1 MTRKRVQVT
10 AAGVIAFALLAAACG
25 GAAEVVN
32 EQLLESIEGVEN
44 VEINEDDGS
53 FEVTIEEDGES
64 ITIGGGEIPEGLTV
78 PIPPGGDVV
87 GAASS
92 DSDISVSLTFPGDQY
107 DDLVAQYQSW
117 ADGSGQEVA
126 KSESTYESDGTEIR
140 NVSWSTDDGSVF
152 VTVSDCISIETGEF
166 DGACVTIY
174 EQS

>member
-1 MTRKRVQVT
+1 MTRKRVLVL
-10 AAGVIAFALLAAACG
+10 AVSVSALALIVAACG

-44 VEINEDDGS
+44 VEINQDDGT
-53 FEVTIEEDGES
+53 FEFTIEEDGET
-64 ITIGGGEIPEGLTV
+64 ITIGGGEVPEGLTV
-78 PIPPGGDVV
+78 PVPNGGQVV

-92 DSDISVSLTFPGDQY
+92 DTDISVSLMFPGDQY
-107 DDLVAQYQSW
+107 EDLVAQYQSW

-152 VTVSDCISIETGEF
+152 VTVSDCISVETGEF
-166 DGACVTIY
+166 DSACVTIY